1 MQDDDSGKP
10 DTAAFEEHMDRL
22 VFCGMDVEEYL
33 LHDEEASIVRRLRA
47 MDTEARRGFKAFMLA
62 PTLPL
67 YLALMAGEKVPWW
80 MLTAEQARRFKLKP
94 GHEGYERVGVD
105 DFNDV
110 RS

>member
-1 MQDDDSGKP
+1 MQDDDSGKASRVSAILG
-10 DTAAFEEHMDRL
+10 T
-22 VFCGMDVEEYL
+22 DVEEYL
-33 LHDEEASIVRRLRA
+33 LHDEEASIARRLRA

-67 YLALMAGEKVPWW
+67 YLPWW

-94 GHEGYERVGVD
+94 GHEGHERVSLD